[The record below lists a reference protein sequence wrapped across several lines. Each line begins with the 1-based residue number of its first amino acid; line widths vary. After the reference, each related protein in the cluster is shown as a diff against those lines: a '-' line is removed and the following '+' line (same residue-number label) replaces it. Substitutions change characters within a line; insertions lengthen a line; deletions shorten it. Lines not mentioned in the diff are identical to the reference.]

1 MTQSNLNLSL
11 TMNPVFLEDYF
22 VRASFYEH
30 QSCFWPLSA
39 MSQLNHDY
47 LERFQSVLEN
57 PDQDY
62 IDRLDHNVF
71 EIEENGMT
79 ADPLF
84 HEIGNFFPDV
94 KSIYSMSIILCFG
107 WRFEY
112 LPTQA
117 DGSKMIH
124 MPWQVCSGNDSK
136 EKAQAH
142 LHQVLTGKK
151 CFEYQDA

>member
-1 MTQSNLNLSL
+1 MTQLNTALSL

-30 QSCFWPLSA
+30 QSCFWPLSS

-47 LERFQSVLEN
+47 LERFQSLLEN

-62 IDRLDHNVF
+62 IDKLDHNVF
-71 EIEENGMT
+71 EIEENFMT

-112 LPTQA
+112 LPTQV

-142 LHQVLTGKK
+142 LRQVLTGEK